1 MDHCPP
7 AAGDHTAFALQA
19 RAAET
24 RIDSA
29 AGCSLQKG
37 EKGVPSIGLEQV
49 CVLSSTINAATLR
62 RKRATGARTRVAAVM
77 SSPLVCRRG
86 HCQLPVANPSRVK
99 P

>member
-1 MDHCPP
+1 MAVPGCRQRLSRLSLLIMDHCPP

-29 AGCSLQKG
+29 AGCSLQQG

-49 CVLSSTINAATLR
+49 CVLSSTINAATCAGNGRL
-62 RKRATGARTRVAAVM
+62 G
-77 SSPLVCRRG
+77 RG
-86 HCQLPVANPSRVK
+86 PALLL
-99 P
+99 